1 MKLALLLSG
10 YLDSPD
16 YQHFMLFDKRLV
28 ELGYTVQRL
37 DLGNLWETGDTSN
50 YKISYFIDQIR
61 QIIVSHQDQKFEEVV
76 LIGHSMGAFTAII
89 ACNKINEVTKIISLC
104 PPPDFSRSK
113 TKWQDRVRIS
123 KRELPDDPSKS
134 RIFTI
139 PDAFI
144 EDALSYSAVEEVK
157 SITKPLMIFIAL
169 ADKVVPPDDT
179 ERIVASASKTLH
191 VVRQPNMGHDFRH
204 SQQQCV
210 TVMNEIEEFLK
221 Y

>member
-1 MKLALLLSG
+1 MKLALLLPG

-28 ELGYTVQRL
+28 ELGYTVQRV
-37 DLGNLWETGDTSN
+37 DLGNLWETGDASN

-61 QIIVSHQDQKFEEVV
+61 QIIISNQDQKPEEVV

-89 ACNKINEVTKIISLC
+89 AGSRLNEVTKIISLC

-123 KRELPDDPSKS
+123 ERELPSDPSKS

-157 SITKPLMIFIAL
+157 GITKPVMIFIAL
-169 ADKVVPPDDT
+169 ADTVVPPEDT
-179 ERIVASASKTLH
+179 ERIVTSSLNPLH
-191 VVRQPNMGHDFRH
+191 VVRQPNMGHDFRN
-204 SQQQCV
+204 SQQQCSV
-210 TVMNEIEEFLK
+210 VMNEIEKFL
-221 Y
+221 